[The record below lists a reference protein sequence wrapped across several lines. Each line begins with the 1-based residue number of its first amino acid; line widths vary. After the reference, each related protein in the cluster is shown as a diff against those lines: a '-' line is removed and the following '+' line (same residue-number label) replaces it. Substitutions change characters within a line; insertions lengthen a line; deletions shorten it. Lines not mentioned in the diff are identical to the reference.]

1 MKKLL
6 MALALVGFS
15 FASYAQETEPVLKHS
30 VSTNSFWSNWFVQVG
45 GDYNSWISNQEHGL
59 GLRNGKSYGLFDS
72 ERTTFG
78 GALALGKWFTPG
90 IGLRTKLQLWNGKQ
104 VGPQTDSNKFDYW
117 MLNEHI
123 MFNLSNLLYGYNP
136 NRVWNL
142 TPFVGGGVSRNCTS
156 NLYAMQLSA
165 GINSSWKICDKM
177 NVYAELGYNRL
188 EEDFDGVQLGGKNH
202 SRGWNSK
209 DNNLY
214 AEIGLTFNLG
224 SAMWDK
230 TLDADAVRSMSQSQL
245 DALNAQ
251 LADLTSENEQLRKE
265 NEKKDTT
272 TVKVTEIKSVKEFV
286 TTPISIFF
294 NIGKIDIYSLK
305 DLVNVRALAK
315 YAIENNSN
323 LLVTGYADAATGT
336 PAINK
341 KLSLQRANTVVEQL
355 VQMGVSRDKIKT
367 AVFGGSETLKPIEF
381 NRRATVQ
388 ITD

>member
-6 MALALVGFS
+6 ISFALVGCSLAS
-15 FASYAQETEPVLKHS
+15 FAQEPEPVLKHS
-30 VSTNSFWSNWFVQVG
+30 ISTNSFWSNWFVQLG

-59 GLRNGKSYGLFDS
+59 GLNNGDSYGLFDS

-78 GALALGKWFTPG
+78 GAVAIGKWFTPS
-90 IGLRTKLQLWNGKQ
+90 IGLRTKLQMWKAKQ
-104 VGPQTDSNKFDYW
+104 VGPQISSNKFNYW

-142 TPFVGGGVSRNCTS
+142 TPFVGGGISRNCTS
-156 NLYAMQLSA
+156 NLFAMQLSA
-165 GINSSWKICDKM
+165 GINSSWKICNKLS
-177 NVYAELGYNRL
+177 VYTEFGYNRL
-188 EEDFDGVQLGGKNH
+188 EDDFDGVQNGGKNN
-202 SRGWNSK
+202 SRGWNAK

-214 AEIGLTFNLG
+214 AEVGITMNIGKGVWN
-224 SAMWDK
+224 K
-230 TLDADAVRSMSQSQL
+230 TIDADAINSMSQSQL

-251 LADLTSENEQLRKE
+251 LADLSSENVQLRKE
-265 NEKKDTT
+265 NAKKDTT
-272 TVKVTEIKSVKEFV
+272 KVTVTEIKSVKEFV

-294 NIGKIDIYSLK
+294 NIGKIDISSLK

-315 YAIENNSN
+315 YAIENKSN
-323 LLVTGYADAATGT
+323 ILVTGYADAATGT
-336 PAINK
+336 PEINK
-341 KLSLQRANTVVEQL
+341 SLSLKRANTIVEQL
-355 VQMGVSRDKIKT
+355 VLMGVSRENIKT

-388 ITD
+388 ITE

>member
-1 MKKLL
+1 

>member
-6 MALALVGFS
+6 ITFALVGCALTS
-15 FASYAQETEPVLKHS
+15 FAQEPEQVLRHG
-30 VSTNSFWSNWFVQVG
+30 VSTNYFWSNWFVQIG

-59 GLRNGKSYGLFDS
+59 GLNNGDSYGLFNS

-78 GALALGKWFTPG
+78 GALAVGKWFTPS
-90 IGLRTKLQLWNGKQ
+90 IGLRTKLQMWKAKQ
-104 VGPQTDSNKFDYW
+104 VGPQVSSNKFDYW

-123 MFNLSNLLYGYNP
+123 MFNLSNMLYGYNP

-142 TPFVGGGVSRNCTS
+142 TPFVGGGISRNCTS
-156 NLYAMQLSA
+156 NYYAMQLSG
-165 GINSSWKICDKM
+165 GINSSWRICNKLS
-177 NVYAELGYNRL
+177 VYTELGYNRL
-188 EEDFDGVQLGGKNH
+188 EDDFDGVSTGGHNN
-202 SRGWNSK
+202 SRGWNAK

-214 AEIGLTFNLG
+214 AEIGVTLNLG
-224 SAMWDK
+224 KALWNKSI
-230 TLDADAVRSMSQSQL
+230 DADAINSMSQSQL

-251 LADLTSENEQLRKE
+251 LADLTSENDQLRKE
-265 NEKKDTT
+265 NAKKDTT

-294 NIGKIDIYSLK
+294 NIGKIDISSLK

-315 YAIENNSN
+315 YAIENKSN
-323 LLVTGYADAATGT
+323 ILVTGYADSATGT

-341 KLSLQRANTVVEQL
+341 SLSLKRANTVVEQL
-355 VQMGVSRDKIKT
+355 VLMGVSRSNIKT

-388 ITD
+388 ITE

>member
-6 MALALVGFS
+6 ITFALVGCSLGS
-15 FASYAQETEPVLKHS
+15 FAQEPEPVLKHS
-30 VSTNSFWSNWFVQVG
+30 ISTNSFWSNWFVQLG

-59 GLRNGKSYGLFDS
+59 GLNNGDSYGLFDS

-78 GALALGKWFTPG
+78 GAVAIGKWFTPS
-90 IGLRTKLQLWNGKQ
+90 IGLRTKLQMWKAKQ
-104 VGPQTDSNKFDYW
+104 VGPQISSNKFNYW

-142 TPFVGGGVSRNCTS
+142 TPFVGGGISRNCTS
-156 NLYAMQLSA
+156 NIFAMQLSA
-165 GINSSWKICDKM
+165 GINSSWKICNKLS
-177 NVYAELGYNRL
+177 VYTEFGYNRL
-188 EEDFDGVQLGGKNH
+188 EDDFDGVQNNKKNN
-202 SRGWNSK
+202 SLGWNSK

-214 AEIGLTFNLG
+214 AEVGITMNIGKGVWN
-224 SAMWDK
+224 K
-230 TLDADAVRSMSQSQL
+230 TIDADAINSMSQSQL

-251 LADLTSENEQLRKE
+251 LADLSSENVQLRKE
-265 NEKKDTT
+265 NAKKDTT
-272 TVKVTEIKSVKEFV
+272 KVTVTEIKSVKEFV

-294 NIGKIDIYSLK
+294 NIGKIDISSLK

-315 YAIENNSN
+315 YAIENKSN
-323 LLVTGYADAATGT
+323 ILVTGYADAATGT
-336 PAINK
+336 PEINK
-341 KLSLQRANTVVEQL
+341 SLSLKRANTIVEQL
-355 VQMGVSRDKIKT
+355 VLMGVSRENIKT

-388 ITD
+388 ITE